1 MIDFIEEDKFPI
13 LYSVM
18 YKIVTINPSSVYPE
32 SVFSIISRCINE
44 NMTIDT
50 AINKTFA
57 KEYQKDDCERVFKE
71 GVQKHDSSV
80 SN

>member
-1 MIDFIEEDKFPI
+1 
-13 LYSVM
+13 M
-18 YKIVTINPSSVYPE
+18 YKIITINTSSVYPE

-57 KEYQKDDCERVFKE
+57 NNQKDGCERVFKE

>member
-1 MIDFIEEDKFPI
+1 M
-13 LYSVM
+13 
-18 YKIVTINPSSVYPE
+18 YPE

-57 KEYQKDDCERVFKE
+57 KEYHKDDCERVFKE

>member
-1 MIDFIEEDKFPI
+1 MCIQSRF
-13 LYSVM
+13 
-18 YKIVTINPSSVYPE
+18 
-32 SVFSIISRCINE
+32 FSIISRCINE

-57 KEYQKDDCERVFKE
+57 NNQKDGCERVFKE